1 MGIGIIL
8 FLPVP
13 VGGEGGREGENILIY
28 KNRFRTIFIHC
39 GIRFLWNPFFSACI
53 VGFVCTFAK
62 EWFAASRYCCRLGGC
77 IVA

>member
-8 FLPVP
+8 FLPVS

-39 GIRFLWNPFFSACI
+39 GIRFSLLVSLVLCVRLLKNGLLRRVI
-53 VGFVCTFAK
+53 VVGWEGV
-62 EWFAASRYCCRLGGC
+62 S
-77 IVA
+77 